1 MSFRKKSL
9 VLSIGLSLP
18 LVAQNFATAAVWQS
32 SVGAIP
38 SSSIVDGKVAICHAT
53 GSASNPFTKI
63 EISLSGLNGHDG
75 HPQDEFLN
83 VVSNL
88 CGTTGLSPDIDGN
101 DTTSSGSTSKDSKPE
116 ESKESKDSK
125 EAKDSKPED
134 KKTTNCQPASNDTKS
149 DDNKDT
155 KSGDNKDTKSGENKD
170 TKSGENKDTKSDD
183 NKDTKSDDNKDT
195 KSDDNK
201 DTKSDV
207 ATECLQPTV
216 NTITTSNPKPTITGT
231 VGQLALTGTE
241 TFTVKVSNAQH
252 LNDISGILQK
262 DGLNWTYTVLT
273 ELNKG
278 TYNVDA
284 VRNNTIKDKTD
295 GELIFNEDVKI
306 DICENGANIQ
316 IDPKEF
322 QNKAEGKNHYL
333 GKCKDS
339 NTPICTNPPT
349 NTVPVG
355 CIAPLPTKEDALPNQ
370 PAAKVN
376 EAINVSGL
384 QYCEDGGVLSDTS
397 ATGVTIKRATIKNAT
412 TQNGTVD
419 LFLMPVK
426 VKYGVK
432 VKEIGTMSI
441 GTVVLPVGN
450 VATGVTLTGVTLED
464 AYLDTDVDF
473 VDGFGN
479 LVAGGTHIKVTGGV
493 TNPTTTKNDGSIT
506 RATITNGMIIA
517 GNDAQ
522 GNPVRGSVT
531 TGTYASDIVHN
542 ASVVTKGRRTHGT
555 LVDATIQNAKTT
567 TVDGVTVISA
577 GTVTAGQIQ
586 NPATFGTVENAT
598 LTNATLSSSNH
609 CFSSGTVGLKGQLN
623 WKEVVK

>member
-18 LVAQNFATAAVWQS
+18 LVAQNVATAAVWQS

-88 CGTTGLSPDIDGN
+88 CGMTGLSPDIDGN

-116 ESKESKDSK
+116 ESKESKDAK
-125 EAKDSKPED
+125 EAKDSKPEETKESKPED

-155 KSGDNKDTKSGENKD
+155 KSDD
-170 TKSGENKDTKSDD
+170 NKDTKSDD

-195 KSDDNK
+195 KSGENK

-284 VRNNTIKDKTD
+284 VRNNTIHDKTD

-355 CIAPLPTKEDALPNQ
+355 CIAPLPTKADEDVLPNQ
-370 PAAKVN
+370 PPAKVN
-376 EAINVSGL
+376 EAIKVTGL

-412 TQNGTVD
+412 TQGGTVD
-419 LFLMPVK
+419 LSWKPVK
-426 VKYGVK
+426 VKYGMK
-432 VKEIGTMSI
+432 VKEIGTMDI
-441 GTVVLPVGN
+441 GTVLPVGN
-450 VATGVTLTGVTLED
+450 VATGVTLSGVTLED

-473 VDGFGN
+473 IDGFGN

-493 TNPTTTKNDGSIT
+493 TKPTTTKNDGT
-506 RATITNGMIIA
+506 KTQATITNGMIIA

-522 GNPVRGSVT
+522 GNPIRGSIT
-531 TGTYASDIVHN
+531 TGTYASDIANN
-542 ASVVTKGRRTHGT
+542 AYVLTKGRRTHGT

-598 LTNATLSSSNH
+598 LTNTTLSSSNH
-609 CFSSGTVGLKGQLN
+609 CFSSGAVGSKGQLN